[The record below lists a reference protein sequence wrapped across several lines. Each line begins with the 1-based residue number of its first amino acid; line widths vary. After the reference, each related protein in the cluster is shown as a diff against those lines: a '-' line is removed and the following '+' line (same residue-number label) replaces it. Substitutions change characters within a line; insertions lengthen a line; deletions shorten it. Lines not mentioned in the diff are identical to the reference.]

1 MKKRRKKNIS
11 LPSLL
16 ALKKNGKRVKANT
29 SVKLSL
35 KSLRRLISAARSG
48 KPAHVKARVR

>member
-16 ALKKNGKRVKANT
+16 ALKKNGKRAKANT

-35 KSLRRLISAARSG
+35 KSLRRLIAGARSG
-48 KPAHVKARVR
+48 KRTEVKARVR

>member
-1 MKKRRKKNIS
+1 MKKRKKNIS

-29 SVKLSL
+29 SVKMTLRD
-35 KSLRRLISAARSG
+35 LRRLISGARKG
-48 KPAHVKARVR
+48 RTVKVKARVR